1 MNDLSQFLSIWL
13 PATQRGTYRCFAWW
27 SGGFGVRNILTFQ
40 RVTDRSDEDALK
52 IRDLV
57 DKRGEVFVYL
67 STFSQRSTKAEYAES
82 VPFLW
87 LDLDN
92 LQERLDPEPTL
103 IWSTSEGH
111 YQALWQL
118 DWVPSVGEREALNKG
133 LFEHFKGLGAD
144 ASWDVSRRLR
154 LPGTVNQKPG
164 RGNWPVTIA
173 EASGLVYGQAELP
186 APVEPVR
193 IDSSPPSLGAPP
205 SNLVSM
211 LPLEIQELWS
221 SVPPVGERSDVLM
234 RLLLALAKQPL
245 TDEEIFQ
252 IAAGSGSN
260 KFIDRPQRLWLEVQK
275 ARRLA
280 ERPPP
285 GLRITLPDAPVTR
298 AGPSEQGAA
307 PPHPLAG
314 WLSRSD
320 LPEDFEIK
328 WTVNPFLP
336 RKSVLL
342 AAGLPGTRKSWLVS
356 NLAVS
361 VMHGAEFMGHPCQAA
376 GPVAYV
382 APDDERERLSERIH
396 LIERRLEVDPAKS
409 NFYWRQTGFSFLDP
423 RWATKLEEFIK
434 AVAPRLIIMDGLYLL
449 GYNAQDY
456 GASLAVND
464 FETPIIRTLQ
474 CPPCV
479 PPPSPASQEK
489 KS

>member
-144 ASWDVSRRLR
+144 ASWDVSRRVR

-164 RGNWPVTIA
+164 RGNWPGTIA

-211 LPLEIQELWS
+211 LPLEIQELW
-221 SVPPVGERSDVLM
+221 
-234 RLLLALAKQPL
+234 
-245 TDEEIFQ
+245 
-252 IAAGSGSN
+252 
-260 KFIDRPQRLWLEVQK
+260 
-275 ARRLA
+275 
-280 ERPPP
+280 
-285 GLRITLPDAPVTR
+285 
-298 AGPSEQGAA
+298 
-307 PPHPLAG
+307 
-314 WLSRSD
+314 
-320 LPEDFEIK
+320 
-328 WTVNPFLP
+328 
-336 RKSVLL
+336 
-342 AAGLPGTRKSWLVS
+342 
-356 NLAVS
+356 
-361 VMHGAEFMGHPCQAA
+361 C
-376 GPVAYV
+376 
-382 APDDERERLSERIH
+382 
-396 LIERRLEVDPAKS
+396 
-409 NFYWRQTGFSFLDP
+409 
-423 RWATKLEEFIK
+423 
-434 AVAPRLIIMDGLYLL
+434 
-449 GYNAQDY
+449 
-456 GASLAVND
+456 
-464 FETPIIRTLQ
+464 
-474 CPPCV
+474 
-479 PPPSPASQEK
+479 
-489 KS
+489 